1 MSGFVN
7 FEDAEKKAV
16 RMATNDGL
24 WEILLGLM
32 LLSFTASAVLHD
44 IWGVPW
50 NYIPLI
56 LVMVTG
62 IPLMR
67 AAKKSLIMPRI
78 GQVEFSQGRKTK
90 FKKVNAFL
98 IVLVVLTWIVFLG
111 PVIST
116 SIVQE
121 ASLPYWFVDAVFG
134 LLIFIFF
141 VVLSYAFET
150 PRMIIYGLLFGIS
163 LPADIILNEK
173 WGIEFPVFNFIAG
186 LVVVTWGVVTLIR
199 FLKRYP
205 LPDEQVRTQ
214 IERGTNG

>member
-7 FEDAEKKAV
+7 LEDAEKKAV

-67 AAKKSLIMPRI
+67 AAKKSLILPRI

-98 IVLVVLTWIVFLG
+98 ESCIYDRCCR
-111 PVIST
+111 
-116 SIVQE
+116 
-121 ASLPYWFVDAVFG
+121 SLIAHR
-134 LLIFIFF
+134 
-141 VVLSYAFET
+141 AKHHAAN
-150 PRMIIYGLLFGIS
+150 
-163 LPADIILNEK
+163 AD
-173 WGIEFPVFNFIAG
+173 
-186 LVVVTWGVVTLIR
+186 
-199 FLKRYP
+199 
-205 LPDEQVRTQ
+205 D
-214 IERGTNG
+214 